1 MVSADGT
8 DPDGPDP
15 DGTTPGGAGQAAGSP
30 APRGT
35 PSERP
40 RVSTETDMWL
50 TRVVTLSW
58 YLVTVLYAERRRLAL
73 YWLLSLVAALV
84 ACFTPRPR
92 LAIIA
97 LAGGIALF
105 QGVGLTLRH
114 TRAQLATPRGT
125 SVRTGSLGPTGAAL
139 TTGICLEVAQALL
152 MLSVLLGVVVGSWLA
167 DRYGLTAVHDVRVPR
182 WFHHHVA
189 VRFYAVYGWSGGL
202 WVSSATSEIGTFSGY
217 LAFAVGAVLRSVRA
231 ARLASATAAFL
242 MFSPLA
248 FGVTPLQVES
258 PWPTVVMEVLSACV
272 GVVAIW
278 LWRHVARDLLTPQ
291 AEVLGLGRDLSLAER
306 RVVWASVR
314 RAVRRDG
321 ALIRRGWRCLRSE
334 GLRHVLS
341 STFTVSVCLEAMDEA
356 RGLAPSPRARAKVL
370 EVFAHSGVSLDQPV
384 RTLGLKEVI
393 LVGFTWA
400 LSHEVAVYLLPDIR
414 GLVSPEALRVLDSL
428 LLERVEKGADI
439 IIL

>member
-1 MVSADGT
+1 
-8 DPDGPDP
+8 
-15 DGTTPGGAGQAAGSP
+15 
-30 APRGT
+30 
-35 PSERP
+35 
-40 RVSTETDMWL
+40 
-50 TRVVTLSW
+50 
-58 YLVTVLYAERRRLAL
+58 
-73 YWLLSLVAALV
+73 
-84 ACFTPRPR
+84 
-92 LAIIA
+92 
-97 LAGGIALF
+97 
-105 QGVGLTLRH
+105 
-114 TRAQLATPRGT
+114 
-125 SVRTGSLGPTGAAL
+125 
-139 TTGICLEVAQALL
+139 
-152 MLSVLLGVVVGSWLA
+152 
-167 DRYGLTAVHDVRVPR
+167 
-182 WFHHHVA
+182 
-189 VRFYAVYGWSGGL
+189 
-202 WVSSATSEIGTFSGY
+202 
-217 LAFAVGAVLRSVRA
+217 
-231 ARLASATAAFL
+231 
-242 MFSPLA
+242 
-248 FGVTPLQVES
+248 
-258 PWPTVVMEVLSACV
+258 MEVLSACV

-291 AEVLGLGRDLSLAER
+291 AEVLGLDRDLSLAER

>member
-73 YWLLSLVAALV
+73 YWLLSLVAALG

-182 WFHHHVA
+182 WFHHHVP
-189 VRFYAVYGWSGGL
+189 VRFYAVYGW
-202 WVSSATSEIGTFSGY
+202 SATSEIGTFSGY

-231 ARLASATAAFL
+231 ARLASVTAAFL

-321 ALIRRGWRCLRSE
+321 ALIRRGWRCLRTE